1 MTAPRIFFLHN
12 PKAGGSSLRSVFA
25 ALNNTG
31 SIAPVFGNAPADYQS
46 NREFVNNYRGY
57 DLYAGHYGY
66 DVYRAIGDGHLLVTN
81 FRDPIQRIY
90 SMYRYWRND
99 VKIESL
105 DYNNRRDIDVVML
118 RSEER
123 REGKEFVSTCKYRW
137 S

>member
-81 FRDPIQRIY
+81 FR
-90 SMYRYWRND
+90 
-99 VKIESL
+99 
-105 DYNNRRDIDVVML
+105 
-118 RSEER
+118 RSEEHTSELQSLMR
-123 REGKEFVSTCKYRW
+123 ISYAVFCLKQKKMT
-137 S
+137 

>member
-57 DLYAGHYGY
+57 DLYAGHYGTIY
-66 DVYRAIGDGHLLVTN
+66 KIGRASCRERVCQYVSISV
-81 FRDPIQRIY
+81 
-90 SMYRYWRND
+90 
-99 VKIESL
+99 VAVSL
-105 DYNNRRDIDVVML
+105 KKKKKKKKN
-118 RSEER
+118 
-123 REGKEFVSTCKYRW
+123 T
-137 S
+137 